1 MTINH
6 DLLKQVHAHVTRA
19 DRLRMSWWASADKV
33 GTNSAPTKESAECN
47 TTACIAG
54 WVAILGGRAELVH
67 NEDLGI
73 WRYTLIGGPWDTWS
87 DTAYRLLLGEGD
99 GGEWDM
105 EEYTLLRNLFFR
117 TGDEA
122 AKAILALVNQGE
134 DLGEAMVLA
143 GAPDL
148 D

>member
-6 DLLKQVHAHVTRA
+6 DLLKQVHAHVARA
-19 DRLRMSWWASADKV
+19 DRLRMNWWASADKV

-54 WVAILGGRAELVH
+54 WVDILGGRAELVH
-67 NEDLGI
+67 DEDLGI
-73 WRYTLIGGPWDTWS
+73 WLYTLTGPAGDRWS
-87 DTAYRLLLGEGD
+87 DTAYRLLLGED
-99 GGEWDM
+99 EEEWDM
-105 EEYTLLRNLFFR
+105 EEYVLLRNLFFH

-122 AKAILALVNQGE
+122 AKAVLALVNQGK